1 MYVINSADKSK
12 RQTTT
17 VTGRNERLDFDES
30 AEKNN
35 LKKEIIK
42 LLVELQ
48 EAEKEIKRCNEI
60 VR

>member
-1 MYVINSADKSK
+1 MYVINSEDKSR
-12 RQTTT
+12 RQTT
-17 VTGRNERLDFDES
+17 VTGRNERLDFNES

-42 LLVELQ
+42 LLGELQ
-48 EAEKEIKRCNEI
+48 EAEKEIKRCNEV